1 MSMLKTGCGVALL
14 ALALAGGASAETDA
28 GKSTISAQ
36 RTTDAMVALFGQE
49 KTAMKAV
56 SPERM
61 AAIAAPSGSVSTPA
75 PKKER
80 AAAGIARAGAAGQG
94 TAAPTYDG
102 AWLSSHAAARS
113 DAQFR
118 CLATALYFEARGES
132 IRGQAAV
139 AEVILNRTELPSYPN
154 SICGV
159 VNQTGSGSCA
169 FSYVC
174 DGRSDAI
181 TDLGAWD
188 RAKRVAS
195 AMLAGA
201 PRLLTEGAT
210 HFHTPAVRPVW
221 SRKFA
226 HTATIGAHL
235 FYRQPMRTAM
245 N

>member
-1 MSMLKTGCGVALL
+1 MSMLKTGCGAAVL

-28 GKSTISAQ
+28 SKSNDPAQ
-36 RTTDAMVALFGQE
+36 AMTGDLTALFGQE
-49 KTAMKAV
+49 KAGMRGV
-56 SPERM
+56 SPDRIQ
-61 AAIAAPSGSVSTPA
+61 AIVTPAEKVAAAPARTASV
-75 PKKER
+75 K
-80 AAAGIARAGAAGQG
+80 ARP
-94 TAAPTYDG
+94 AAPTYDM
-102 AWLSSHAAARS
+102 AWLASQPAARS

-139 AEVILNRTELPSYPN
+139 AEVILNRTELPTYPN

-159 VNQTGSGSCA
+159 VNQTGSGGCA

-181 TDLGAWD
+181 TDRGAWD
-188 RAKRVAS
+188 RAMRVAA

-201 PRLLTEGAT
+201 PRVLTEGAT
-210 HFHTPAVRPVW
+210 HFHTPSVRPTW
-221 SRKFA
+221 SRQFA
-226 HTATIGAHL
+226 HTATIGAHI
-235 FYRQPMRTAM
+235 FYRQPLRTAM

>member
-1 MSMLKTGCGVALL
+1 MSMLKSWSGAATL

-28 GKSTISAQ
+28 SKSKAP
-36 RTTDAMVALFGQE
+36 TDETAATLVALFGQE
-49 KTAMKAV
+49 KTAMSAV
-56 SPERM
+56 APARIQ
-61 AAIAAPSGSVSTPA
+61 AIAAPAEPA
-75 PKKER
+75 PAVSLKT
-80 AAAGIARAGAAGQG
+80 AAAGGKPAAGKPAGLPAQ
-94 TAAPTYDG
+94 PTYDA
-102 AWLSSHAAARS
+102 AWLATQPAARS

-118 CLATALYFEARGES
+118 CLATALYFEARGEL

-139 AEVILNRTELPSYPN
+139 AEVILNRTELPSYPK

-159 VNQTGSGSCA
+159 VNQTGSGGCA

-181 TDLGAWD
+181 TDRASWD
-188 RAKRVAS
+188 RAMRVAA

-210 HFHTPAVRPVW
+210 HFHTPAVRPAW
-221 SRKFA
+221 SRQFA
-226 HTATIGAHL
+226 QTAMIGSHI
-235 FYRQPMRTAM
+235 FYRQPLRTAM